1 MDYNLP
7 DSSVHGISQ
16 VRTLEL
22 VAISFSKDLP
32 NPGMDQVSPISPA
45 LAGEF
50 FTAGPPGK
58 PYICIYIYVYIY
70 IYIYIYQFACT
81 YIHIHIY
88 VHNFSFNFQKKSFG
102 YLFLFSKGGNFHV
115 QKLKQYYWP
124 IVEPQCNLDN
134 FSQGPST
141 QQVQHDIK

>member
-1 MDYNLP
+1 MDYNP
-7 DSSVHGISQ
+7 PGSSAHGISQ

-22 VAISFSKDLP
+22 VAISFSKVFPTQGWTKCLLYLLHW
-32 NPGMDQVSPISPA
+32 QVNSLLLSHQGSPIYM
-45 LAGEF
+45 
-50 FTAGPPGK
+50 
-58 PYICIYIYVYIY
+58 YIHMYTYT
-70 IYIYIYQFACT
+70 YIYQFACT

-102 YLFLFSKGGNFHV
+102 DLFLFSKGGNFHV
-115 QKLKQYYWP
+115 QKLKQYYRP